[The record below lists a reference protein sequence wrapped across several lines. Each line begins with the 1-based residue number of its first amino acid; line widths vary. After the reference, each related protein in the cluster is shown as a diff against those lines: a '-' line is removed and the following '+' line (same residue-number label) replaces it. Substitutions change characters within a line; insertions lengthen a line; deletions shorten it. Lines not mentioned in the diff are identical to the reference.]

1 VSSVRHAYEG
11 IILLHIEQEIYMSI
25 LSYLGYGAGVVAVL
39 AAGTMLLPRNVVVQ
53 RSGSVAAAPSAI
65 LALAASN
72 EGYQKFNPYLK
83 ADPAMKL
90 EMFGPASG
98 VGSGFKFD
106 SKDGKGS
113 AVVTKVTADSV
124 DYALDLGSNGKPNQT
139 ISVVPDGTGSKVTW
153 TMNADMGNN
162 PIGRVIGLFLDG
174 MIGPNFDSGL
184 KLMNETV
191 K

>member
-1 VSSVRHAYEG
+1 
-11 IILLHIEQEIYMSI
+11 MSI
-25 LSYLGYGAGVVAVL
+25 MQYVGYGVGAIAVL

-53 RSGSVAAAPSAI
+53 RTGTVAAAPAAL

-72 EGYQKFNPYLK
+72 EGYQRFNPYLK

-106 SKDGKGS
+106 SKDGKGT
-113 AVVTKVTADSV
+113 AVVTKVSADSV

-139 ISVVPDGTGSKVTW
+139 ITVVADGTGSKVTW
-153 TMNADMGNN
+153 RMDADMGNN
-162 PIGRVIGLFLDG
+162 PIGRVVGLFLDG
-174 MIGPNFDSGL
+174 MIGPNIESGL
-184 KLMNETV
+184 KLMGEAT
-191 K
+191 KS

>member
-1 VSSVRHAYEG
+1 
-11 IILLHIEQEIYMSI
+11 MSI
-25 LSYLGYGAGVVAVL
+25 MQYVGYGVGAIAVL
-39 AAGTMLLPRNVVVQ
+39 AAGTMLLPRNVNIQ
-53 RSGSVAAAPSAI
+53 RSGTVAAAPAAI

-106 SKDGKGS
+106 SKDGKGM
-113 AVVTKVTADSV
+113 ATVTAVTADSV
-124 DYALDLGSNGKPNQT
+124 EYALDLGSNGKPNQS
-139 ISVVPDGTGSKVTW
+139 IKVVADGAGSKVTW
-153 TMNADMGNN
+153 TMDADMGNN
-162 PIGRVIGLFLDG
+162 PIGRVVGLFLDG
-174 MIGPNFDSGL
+174 MIGPNFESGL
-184 KLMNETV
+184 KLMNENI

>member
-1 VSSVRHAYEG
+1 
-11 IILLHIEQEIYMSI
+11 MSI
-25 LSYLGYGAGVVAVL
+25 LTYVGYAAGVVAVL
-39 AAGTMLLPRNVVVQ
+39 AAGTMLLPRNVLVQ
-53 RSGSVAAAPSAI
+53 RSGNVAAAPTAI
-65 LALAASN
+65 LALASSN

-90 EMFGPASG
+90 EMFGPATG

-106 SKDGKGS
+106 SKDGKGT
-113 AVVTKVTADSV
+113 ATITKVSADSV

-139 ISVVPDGTGSKVTW
+139 ITAVAEGTGSKVTW

-162 PIGRVIGLFLDG
+162 PIGRVVGLFLDG
-174 MIGPNFDSGL
+174 MIGPSFESGL

>member
-1 VSSVRHAYEG
+1 MSV
-11 IILLHIEQEIYMSI
+11 
-25 LSYLGYGAGVVAVL
+25 LSYIGYGAGVIAIL
-39 AAGTMLLPRNVVVQ
+39 AAGTMLLPRNVTVQ
-53 RSGSVAAAPSAI
+53 RSGTVAAAPATI

-90 EMFGPASG
+90 EMYGPASG

-106 SKDGKGS
+106 SKDGKGT
-113 AVVTKVTADSV
+113 AIVTKVSADSV
-124 DYALDLGSNGKPNQT
+124 EYALDLGSNGKPNQT
-139 ISVVPDGTGSKVTW
+139 ITAVADGTGSNVTW

-162 PIGRVIGLFLDG
+162 PIGRVVGLFLDG
-174 MIGPNFDSGL
+174 MIGKSFESGL
-184 KLMNETV
+184 KLMNETI

>member
-1 VSSVRHAYEG
+1 MT
-11 IILLHIEQEIYMSI
+11 LLQI
-25 LSYLGYGAGVVAVL
+25 LGYGVGAIAVL
-39 AAGTMLLPRNVVVQ
+39 ATGTMLLPRNVVVQ
-53 RSGSVAAAPSAI
+53 RSGTVAAAPAAI

-83 ADPAMKL
+83 ADPALKL
-90 EMFGPASG
+90 EMYGPATG

-106 SKDGKGS
+106 GKDGKGT
-113 AVVTKVTADSV
+113 AVVTKISADSV

-139 ISVVPDGTGSKVTW
+139 ITAVAEGAGSKVTW

-162 PIGRVIGLFLDG
+162 PIGRVVGLFLDG
-174 MIGPNFDSGL
+174 MIGKTFESGL
-184 KLMNETV
+184 KLMNEAI

>member
-1 VSSVRHAYEG
+1 
-11 IILLHIEQEIYMSI
+11 MSI
-25 LSYLGYGAGVVAVL
+25 MSYVGYGAGVIAIL
-39 AAGTMLLPRNVVVQ
+39 AAGTMFLPRNVLVQ
-53 RSGSVAAAPSAI
+53 RSGTVAAAPATI

-83 ADPAMKL
+83 ADPALKL
-90 EMFGPASG
+90 EMYGPATG

-106 SKDGKGS
+106 GKDGKGT
-113 AVVTKVTADSV
+113 AVVTKVSADSV

-139 ISVVPDGTGSKVTW
+139 ISVVADGAGSKVTW
-153 TMNADMGNN
+153 IMNADMGYN
-162 PIGRVIGLFLDG
+162 PIGRVVGMFLDG
-174 MIGPNFDSGL
+174 MIGPSFESGL